1 MQFRDILKLF
11 RDTSFT
17 ESNKGI
23 RFERLMKSW
32 LLTDPKYSN
41 LMNVWLWEEFPSKAD
56 LGGKDIG
63 IDLVAETDN
72 GDFWAIQCKF
82 YADTTAIDKPEVDS
96 FLATSSKTF
105 KHPETMETTRF
116 SQRVWIS
123 TTTKW
128 SSNAQEAIENQTPPF
143 IRINPAELDE
153 SPVNWK
159 ELLEG
164 KTGKGARI
172 EKKTPRPD
180 QEEAINLAHQHF
192 SIEKNERGK
201 MIMACGTGKT
211 FSSLKIVEKE
221 TGGKGTVL
229 FLVPSIALLNQS
241 LNDWFGDSEEE
252 IKAICICSDNQ
263 ANRKMG
269 ADPDTTSIVDLA
281 LPASTNAKSIVEQF
295 KFHQKRDGLLV
306 VFSTYQSIDVISQA
320 QKQLKKELG
329 DKAIFDFIVCDEA
342 HRTTGF
348 KERDRD
354 ESSFVKV
361 HDNKNI
367 EAKHR
372 LYMTATPRMYGDS
385 AKVKASEEETTLWDM
400 ANEDIYGKEFYHI
413 GFGKAVELGLLSDY
427 KVLVLTID
435 ENAIPENLQS
445 LIRDKEKKEITADSM
460 SKLIG
465 CINGLSKRLK
475 DDKENITETD
485 PKPMRRA
492 VAFCQTI
499 KNSKEQERLLTDV
512 SELYKQE
519 LPAEKKEGLVSIEA
533 KHIDGT
539 MGAGIRGE
547 MVSWLREDFDDP
559 NECRVL
565 TNVRCLSE
573 GVNVP
578 ALDAV
583 LFLSARNSQ
592 IDVVQS
598 VGRVM
603 RRAEGKK
610 YGYIIIP
617 VVVPADVEPE
627 VALEDNDR
635 FRVVWSVLQ
644 ALRSHDD
651 RFNATINKIELNKS
665 KPPQISHTHI
675 GGEDLF
681 GSDNDSGANAEQKI
695 ELEKQLNLRFEG
707 LNGALY
713 AKMVQKV
720 GDKHYWENWAKDV
733 GIIAQNFI
741 SRINGLIEKNEEH
754 KQAFKQFL
762 GGLQANINPSVT
774 KEEAIEMLAQHI
786 ITRPVFDAL
795 FQDYSFAKSNAVSQS
810 MQKMLNLLD
819 QESLEK
825 ETETL
830 QKFYNSVQMRAHD
843 IDNAAAKQ
851 HILKEL
857 YDKFFQLAFPLTA
870 AKLGIVYTPIE
881 CVDFI
886 IHSVND
892 VLKKEFGRSISDEN
906 IHILDPFTGTG
917 TFIVRLLQSGLI
929 NKEDLIRKY
938 TKELHAN
945 EIVLLAYYVAA
956 VNIENAFYELNNNTY
971 EDFRNICL
979 TDTFQLGE
987 ETAKDGEINYA
998 EFFPINTENVEN
1010 QKKAPI
1016 RVIIGN
1022 PPYSVGQASANDNS
1036 QNQSYKALEAKIEKE
1051 YVQNSKASLNKSAYD
1066 SYIKAFRWAS
1076 DRLVEN
1082 EGGIIAF
1089 ISNASWLDANGLDGF
1104 RKRIE
1109 EEFSAIYVFNLRGNQ
1124 RTSGELSRKEGG
1136 KIFDSGSR
1144 TPIAITLLVKDPS
1157 KKNKK
1162 ATIHYRDIG
1171 DYLNRKEK
1179 LSMIKDYKTI
1189 LSPKMKLDSILP
1201 NEHGDWIN
1209 QRSDLFT
1216 TYIPLAP
1223 KKRFEVKSQ
1232 SWFMAQATGVSTN
1245 RDPWVYNFSR
1255 IKLESNMQ
1263 SMIDSYN
1270 KEREKLKEGKE
1281 LDLNP
1286 TKISWTRALR
1296 RNAENNIPHEYNN
1309 KEIRMGLY
1317 RPFMK
1322 SPLYYHRPFIE
1333 SPGVWSK
1340 LYPSQEHINK
1350 VICVSG
1356 VSSSKGFSCVISDS
1370 ISDLQVL
1377 FNGQTFPLYYYDE
1390 NKNEQ
1395 KTLFDN
1401 SKEKYIRRDG
1411 VSDWILKQV
1420 RGRFSGARNLTKEH
1434 IFYYVYGILHSQQY
1448 RDTFEADLSK
1458 SLPHIPI
1465 VDTVEDFMAFYKA
1478 GKELAE
1484 LHLNYEDVPPYE
1496 GVTIKGEES
1505 KNFEVQKM
1513 KFPKRDEKDTIIY
1526 NSKIRIEGIP
1536 EEAYDYVVN
1545 GKSAIEWIMER
1556 YAVTTD
1562 KRTGITNDANDWARE
1577 QGKPRYILDLL
1588 LSIINVSVQTMEIVK
1603 NLPKL
1608 DLEE

>member
-1 MQFRDILKLF
+1 MQFREILKQY
-11 RDTSFT
+11 RETSFT
-17 ESNKGI
+17 ESNKGT
-23 RFERLMKSW
+23 RFERLMKLW
-32 LLTDPKYSN
+32 LLSDPKYTI
-41 LMNVWLWEEFPSKAD
+41 LEKVWLWEEFPSKAD
-56 LGGKDIG
+56 FGGKDIG
-63 IDLVAETDN
+63 IDLVARTYN
-72 GDFWAIQCKF
+72 GEFWAIQCKF
-82 YADTTAIDKPEVDS
+82 YADTTTIDKPEVDS

-105 KHPETMETTRF
+105 KHPESFEITRF

-123 TTTKW
+123 TTNKW
-128 SSNAQEAIENQTPPF
+128 SSNAQEAIKNQTPPL
-143 IRINPAELDE
+143 IRINPSELDQ
-153 SPVNWK
+153 SPVDWNS
-159 ELLEG
+159 LL
-164 KTGKGARI
+164 KGNHGDLARDS
-172 EKKTPRPD
+172 KKVPRIH
-180 QEEAINLAHQHF
+180 QLEAINLAHKHF
-192 SIEKNERGK
+192 TIDKNERGK

-211 FSSLKIVEKE
+211 YTSLKIIEKE
-221 TGGKGTVL
+221 TNGKGTVL

-241 LNDWFGDSEEE
+241 LNDWFADSNED
-252 IKAICICSDNQ
+252 IKAICVCSDNQ
-263 ANRKMG
+263 SSRKSSY
-269 ADPDTTSIVDLA
+269 DSDDTSIIDLA
-281 LPASTNAKSIVEQF
+281 LPASTNAKSIITQY
-295 KFHQKRDGLLV
+295 KYYQQRDGLLV
-306 VFSTYQSIDVISQA
+306 VFSTYQSIDVISDA

-348 KERDRD
+348 KEKERD

-361 HDNKNI
+361 HNNENI
-367 EAKHR
+367 ESKHR

-385 AKVKASEEETTLWDM
+385 AKIKAAEQETTLWDM
-400 ANEDIYGKEFYHI
+400 ANEDIYGREFYHI
-413 GFGKAVELGLLSDY
+413 GFGKAVELGLLADY

-445 LIRDKEKKEITADSM
+445 LIRDKEKKEITADSV

-465 CINGLSKRLK
+465 CINGLSKRLR

-485 PKPMRRA
+485 PRPMRRA

-499 KNSKEQERLLTDV
+499 ANSKDQQHLLTDI
-512 SELYKQE
+512 SEQYKDG
-519 LPAEKKEGLVSIEA
+519 LPEDKKSDLVSIRA
-533 KHIDGT
+533 KHVDGS
-539 MGAGIRGE
+539 MGAGIRSD

-559 NECRVL
+559 YECRVL

-603 RRAEGKK
+603 RIAEGKK

-617 VVVPADVEPE
+617 VVVPADIEPE
-627 VALEDNDR
+627 AALADNDR

-651 RFNATINKIELNKS
+651 RFNATINKIDLNKN
-665 KPPQISHTHI
+665 KPSQIMHSHI

-681 GSDNDSGANAEQKI
+681 GSDNDSGSNSQTSEFK
-695 ELEKQLNLRFEG
+695 EQLNLKFEG

-741 SRINGLIEKNEEH
+741 SRINGLIEKKEEH
-754 KQAFKQFL
+754 KQAFGQFL

-774 KEEAIEMLAQHI
+774 KEEAVEMLAQHI

-795 FQDYSFAKSNAVSQS
+795 FQDYSFAKSNAVSLS
-810 MQKMLNLLD
+810 MQKMLDLLD
-819 QESLEK
+819 KEALVK

-830 QKFYNSVQMRAHD
+830 QKFYDSVRMRAHD
-843 IDNAAAKQ
+843 IDNSAAKQ

-929 NKEDLIRKY
+929 SKEDLIRKY

-987 ETAKDGEINYA
+987 ESAIETTFS

-1036 QNQSYKALEAKIEKE
+1036 QNQSYKNLEARIEKE
-1051 YVQNSKASLNKSAYD
+1051 YVQNSSASLNKSAYD

-1089 ISNASWLDANGLDGF
+1089 ISNSSWLEANGLDGF

-1144 TPIAITLLVKDPS
+1144 TPIAITLLVKDPN
-1157 KKNKK
+1157 KKAGK

-1171 DYLNRKEK
+1171 DYLDRKQK
-1179 LSMIKDYKTI
+1179 LQIIKDYKSI
-1189 LSPKMKLDSILP
+1189 LSPKMELINLSP

-1209 QRSDLFT
+1209 KRSDSFS
-1216 TYIPLAP
+1216 TYIPMAP
-1223 KKRFEVKSQ
+1223 QKRFDVKSQ
-1232 SWFMAQATGVSTN
+1232 SWFMAQAIGVATN
-1245 RDPWVYNFSR
+1245 RDAWVYNFSQSSLKDNMSR
-1255 IKLESNMQ
+1255 MIEFYNIQRLKLT
-1263 SMIDSYN
+1263 
-1270 KEREKLKEGKE
+1270 KEEKL
-1281 LDLNP
+1281 DSNAQ
-1286 TKISWTRALR
+1286 KISWTRSLK
-1296 RNAENNIPHEYNN
+1296 RNAENNIEF
-1309 KEIRMGLY
+1309 KFIETKIEIGLY
-1317 RPFMK
+1317 RPFVK
-1322 SPLYYHRPFIE
+1322 IPLYYHRPFIE
-1333 SPGVWSK
+1333 SPGMWK
-1340 LYPSQEHINK
+1340 QLYPTRLHSNV

-1356 VSSSKGFSCVISDS
+1356 ISSSKGFSCLASNS

-1377 FNGQTFPLYYYDE
+1377 FNGQTFPLYYYEE

-1395 KTLFDN
+1395 KTLFDIN
-1401 SKEKYIRRDG
+1401 KDEYIRRDG
-1411 VSDWILKQV
+1411 ISDWILKQV
-1420 RGRFSGARNLTKEH
+1420 RSRFSGAKNLTKEH

-1448 RDTFEADLSK
+1448 RDTFESDLSK

-1478 GKELAE
+1478 GKELAD
-1484 LHLNYEDVPPYE
+1484 LHINYEDIPPYE
-1496 GVTIKGEES
+1496 GVTIKGENS
-1505 KNFEVQKM
+1505 QDFIVSKM
-1513 KFPKRDEKDTIIY
+1513 KFPKRDQKDTIIY

-1536 EEAYDYVVN
+1536 DEAYDYVVN

-1556 YAVTTD
+1556 YAVITD
-1562 KRTGITNDANDWARE
+1562 KRTGIVNDANDWAKE
-1577 QGKPRYILDLL
+1577 QGKSRYILDLL
-1588 LSIINVSVQTMEIVK
+1588 LSVINVSVQTMEIVK
-1603 NLPKL
+1603 SLPKL
-1608 DLEE
+1608 NLEK